1 MFFTLMVSQGHEL
14 LEEQRILEHSLNR
27 LDEIRLQRGGVLLRG
42 VPRVQKSLESSVS
55 FSCNQQIEDP

>member
-1 MFFTLMVSQGHEL
+1 MVSQGHEL

-42 VPRVQKSLESSVS
+42 VPRVQKSLESSVG
-55 FSCNQQIEDP
+55 FSCNQRIEDP